1 MPGSGIY
8 QQAAVVAVSS
18 NVSICCQLVAR
29 KQLSLK
35 ANHSGRGPKVTMHLV
50 MGKSNWGKCFTEKGH
65 NA

>member
-35 ANHSGRGPKVTMHLV
+35 ANHSGRGPKVTMNLV
-50 MGKSNWGKCFTEKGH
+50 MGEK
-65 NA
+65 